1 MRNRPI
7 FQKLKSRLIRTVTI
21 FTERQSQILISLF
34 PKNLN
39 KLISLL
45 QKTNPYLDYDIAY
58 FQYGKNVEHGIYDA
72 YDNVA
77 LLMGQKPAIKNCQI
91 LPAGKYLT
99 AYHVGHWNT
108 IGETYE
114 RMLNYKKQHQLKT
127 SDLYI
132 EYDVVN
138 NFITKNENEFVT
150 KVEVAIIE

>member
-1 MRNRPI
+1 MLCPP
-7 FQKLKSRLIRTVTI
+7 LCG
-21 FTERQSQILISLF
+21 LF
-34 PKNLN
+34 LYQEFSKGELSY
-39 KLISLL
+39 K
-45 QKTNPYLDYDIAY
+45 
-58 FQYGKNVEHGIYDA
+58 V
-72 YDNVA
+72 
-77 LLMGQKPAIKNCQI
+77 KNCQI

-138 NFITKNENEFVT
+138 NFITKSENEFVS
-150 KVEVAIIE
+150 KVEVEIIE

>member
-1 MRNRPI
+1 M
-7 FQKLKSRLIRTVTI
+7 
-21 FTERQSQILISLF
+21 IL
-34 PKNLN
+34 LN
-39 KLISLL
+39 
-45 QKTNPYLDYDIAY
+45 

-99 AYHVGHWNT
+99 ALSCRSWNT

-114 RMLNYKKQHQLKT
+114 RILNYKKQHQLKT

-138 NFITKNENEFVT
+138 NFITKNETEFVA
-150 KVEVAIIE
+150 KVEVEIIE

>member
-1 MRNRPI
+1 MLCPP
-7 FQKLKSRLIRTVTI
+7 LCG
-21 FTERQSQILISLF
+21 LF
-34 PKNLN
+34 LYQEFSKGELSY
-39 KLISLL
+39 K
-45 QKTNPYLDYDIAY
+45 
-58 FQYGKNVEHGIYDA
+58 V
-72 YDNVA
+72 
-77 LLMGQKPAIKNCQI
+77 KNCQI

-138 NFITKNENEFVT
+138 NFITKNENEFVA
-150 KVEVAIIE
+150 KVEVEIIE